1 MKHVDQGSLASKVI
15 QEAMNS
21 GLSWEDAV
29 EAIGIAT
36 RVITEGAGES
46 MGRMQA
52 EFTARDKYNR
62 GFRQTADQVFRMP
75 FLCQYKGAK
84 S

>member
-1 MKHVDQGSLASKVI
+1 MKHVEQGSLASKVI
-15 QEAMNS
+15 QEAMDS

-29 EAIGIAT
+29 EAFGIAT
-36 RVITEGAGES
+36 RVITECAGET

-62 GFRQTADQVFRMP
+62 GFLQTADQVFKMP
-75 FLCQYKGAK
+75 FLSLFKNDK